1 MASQLNKANGK
12 SRRGSGLYGQV
23 VDVLGQSIVDG
34 SMYTGQIVFAD
45 QLTEQLGVSRSVVRE
60 GLRALSSMGLI
71 EARPQ
76 VGTTV
81 LPSSSWDLLN
91 PQVVTWRG
99 QSGEYL
105 QQTRDLLELR
115 LGIEPTA
122 ARLAATRI
130 LTPAAEAFL
139 ATGNEM
145 RVHLESGDRHAFFRA
160 DSAFHRQLLE
170 GSGNAV
176 LAQFSDT
183 IDAALQSR
191 ARDTQPVSAEL
202 NLLSLER
209 HIDLA
214 KAVLDRDPAGA
225 ERFARLIVE
234 ETLLHFNEAWPQ
246 TP

>member
-1 MASQLNKANGK
+1 MASQLSKTGPK

-23 VDVLGQSIVDG
+23 VDVIGQSIVDG
-34 SMYTGQIVFAD
+34 SMYTGQVVFAD

-81 LPSSSWDLLN
+81 LPQSSWDLLN

-99 QSGEYL
+99 ESGAYL

-130 LTPAAEAFL
+130 LSPAAEAFV
-139 ATGNEM
+139 ASGEEM
-145 RVHLESGDRHAFFRA
+145 RRHMNSGDRHAFFRA
-160 DSAFHRQLLE
+160 DAVFHRLLLE

-183 IDAALQSR
+183 IEAALRSR
-191 ARDTQPVSAEL
+191 ARDTNPASMEL

-209 HIDLA
+209 HVDLA
-214 KAVLDRDPAGA
+214 QAVSDRDPAQA

-234 ETLLHFNEAWPQ
+234 ETLTHFNSL
-246 TP
+246 